1 MKVICMNK
9 LQKND
14 DCFVFLF
21 QSVIS
26 ESVVVV
32 VVVVQVVVF
41 EVVFESHLRQCLHS
55 FFLLFVVFF
64 SFAFFLIIKFRQ
76 GSKNDDRYVR
86 AALDGTSL
94 IVSRATFLSKI
105 FLLSFFSC
113 EPFFLQLLNLSPGY
127 SCSRP
132 LSPACRRAAQIYCH
146 YSRSSLSWAAC
157 WRPFRSASCRPWS
170 RRPSWLRDRRGCLS
184 ST

>member
-32 VVVVQVVVF
+32 VVEVVQVVVF

-55 FFLLFVVFF
+55 FFLLFVFFF

-113 EPFFLQLLNLSPGY
+113 EPFLFAVAQPLARLFLFTTTFTRLPSGSTNLL
-127 SCSRP
+127 
-132 LSPACRRAAQIYCH
+132 
-146 YSRSSLSWAAC
+146 SL
-157 WRPFRSASCRPWS
+157 
-170 RRPSWLRDRRGCLS
+170 
-184 ST
+184 